1 MVVRQNLTGVPDE
14 ILTEASVSHNKSPGQ
29 EQISMNQN
37 LFLSNVAEV
46 KISYSTNVKPSDRA
60 KITCSK
66 DGAELFRQIFP
77 DFEHREYFYV
87 MLLNRGNRVLG
98 FYQISVGGISGT
110 VVDVKLILQAAI
122 KSNASGIL
130 LGHNHPSGTLE
141 ASDADLKITRKV
153 KSACSF
159 MDISVL
165 DHIII
170 TANTYLSMTDE
181 GLI

>member
-1 MVVRQNLTGVPDE
+1 
-14 ILTEASVSHNKSPGQ
+14 
-29 EQISMNQN
+29 
-37 LFLSNVAEV
+37 
-46 KISYSTNVKPSDRA
+46 
-60 KITCSK
+60 
-66 DGAELFRQIFP
+66 
-77 DFEHREYFYV
+77 REYFYV

-122 KSNASGIL
+122 KTNASGIL

-170 TANTYLSMTDE
+170 TADTYLSMADE

>member
-1 MVVRQNLTGVPDE
+1 M
-14 ILTEASVSHNKSPGQ
+14 H
-29 EQISMNQN
+29 QN
-37 LFLSNVAEV
+37 LFLSNVAE
-46 KISYSTNVKPSDRA
+46 IQLSYSTKVKPSDRA

-122 KSNASGIL
+122 KSNSSGIL
-130 LGHNHPSGTLE
+130 LGHYVE
-141 ASDADLKITRKV
+141 QI
-153 KSACSF
+153 F
-159 MDISVL
+159 MQSNTDICKCMSNL
-165 DHIII
+165 QIDYF
-170 TANTYLSMTDE
+170 A
-181 GLI
+181 

>member
-1 MVVRQNLTGVPDE
+1 
-14 ILTEASVSHNKSPGQ
+14 
-29 EQISMNQN
+29 MNNN

-46 KISYSTNVKPSDRA
+46 KISYSTNIKPSDRP

-66 DGAELFRQIFP
+66 DGAELFRHIFP

-98 FYQISVGGISGT
+98 FFQTSVGGITGT

-122 KSNASGIL
+122 KSNSSAIL
-130 LGHNHPSGTLE
+130 LSHNHPSGTLE
-141 ASDADLKITRKV
+141 ASNADLKITQKI
-153 KSACSF
+153 KTACDC
-159 MDISVL
+159 MDILVL

-170 TANTYLSMTDE
+170 TAHTYLSMADE
-181 GLI
+181 GLM

>member
-1 MVVRQNLTGVPDE
+1 M
-14 ILTEASVSHNKSPGQ
+14 H
-29 EQISMNQN
+29 QN
-37 LFLSNVAEV
+37 LFLSNVAEIQ
-46 KISYSTNVKPSDRA
+46 ISYSTNVKPLDRP

-66 DGAELFRQIFP
+66 DAANVFRQIFS

-98 FYQISVGGISGT
+98 YYEVSKGGISGT

-122 KSNASGIL
+122 KTNSSSIAL
-130 LGHNHPSGTLE
+130 CHNHPSGQLE
-141 ASDADLKITRKV
+141 ASDADIKITRKT
-153 KSACSF
+153 KTAAEF

-170 TANTYLSMTDE
+170 TADSFLSMADD
-181 GLI
+181 GLL

>member
-1 MVVRQNLTGVPDE
+1 M
-14 ILTEASVSHNKSPGQ
+14 H
-29 EQISMNQN
+29 QN

-46 KISYSTNVKPSDRA
+46 KISYSTNIKPSDRA

-122 KSNASGIL
+122 KSNSSGIL
-130 LGHNHPSGTLE
+130 LGHYAEQIL
-141 ASDADLKITRKV
+141 
-153 KSACSF
+153 
-159 MDISVL
+159 M
-165 DHIII
+165 
-170 TANTYLSMTDE
+170 LSN
-181 GLI
+181 LL

>member
-1 MVVRQNLTGVPDE
+1 M
-14 ILTEASVSHNKSPGQ
+14 H
-29 EQISMNQN
+29 QN
-37 LFLSNVAEV
+37 LFLSNVAE
-46 KISYSTNVKPSDRA
+46 IQLSYSTKVKPSDRP
-60 KITCSK
+60 KISCSK
-66 DGAELFRQIFP
+66 DAANILRQIFP

-122 KSNASGIL
+122 KSNSSGIL

-141 ASDADLKITRKV
+141 ASDADSKITQKI
-153 KSACSF
+153 KSACSY

-170 TANTYLSMTDE
+170 TADTYLSMADE
-181 GLI
+181 GLL

>member
-1 MVVRQNLTGVPDE
+1 MVVRQNLTGVPDYV
-14 ILTEASVSHNKSPGQ
+14 LSEASVSHNESPGQ

-46 KISYSTNVKPSDRA
+46 KISYSTNVEPSDQA

-87 MLLNRGNRVLG
+87 MLLNRGNRVLV
-98 FYQISVGGISGT
+98 FYQISVGGISGI

-122 KSNASGIL
+122 KTNCSGIL
-130 LGHNHPSGTLE
+130 LTITHPDRVALNRRMG
-141 ASDADLKITRKV
+141 ATRIFQRDCIQTNDFV
-153 KSACSF
+153 PAQHTIRHRQHS
-159 MDISVL
+159 
-165 DHIII
+165 
-170 TANTYLSMTDE
+170 
-181 GLI
+181 